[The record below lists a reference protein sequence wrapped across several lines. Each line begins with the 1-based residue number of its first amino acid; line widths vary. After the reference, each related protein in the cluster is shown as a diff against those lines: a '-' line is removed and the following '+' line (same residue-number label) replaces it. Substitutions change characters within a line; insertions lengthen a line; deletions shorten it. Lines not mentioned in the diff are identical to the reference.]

1 MRISFKTILKNI
13 HPPGTTRG
21 FLAASLST
29 SHPDYFYTWTRDAAL
44 VVRVLCDLPET
55 EDNLLKDYVEFQA
68 DTQNIPTVCQ
78 CLGEPKFNPDGSAF
92 SGPWGR
98 PQNDGPAERAI
109 TFMKIINRFKGKHD
123 DFIRKT
129 IMTALEKDLDYIVRV
144 WEEPCFDLWEEVN
157 GIHFYTLMV
166 MRRAL
171 MDGYH
176 FFNNKNYQSTAN
188 DIQKRLET
196 FWSPEENYIR
206 VTQDEQS
213 GVNKT
218 SGLDVSVL
226 LAASTFSSI
235 SEGFFTPASD
245 KILATAAAIE
255 SAFLKVYSINK
266 DLKTDLGT
274 AIGRYP
280 EDVYDGYE
288 KSEGNPWFL
297 ATAAYAELYY
307 LAIEE
312 WKQKGI
318 EINKVNKPFFERI
331 APFDYGTYAPNSDQW
346 QQIISKVSTE
356 ADKFLATVQFHQ
368 QANGSMSEQF
378 NRNTGRMQG
387 ARDLTWSHA
396 AFISAVKAKEG
407 LPITPVITST

>member
-1 MRISFKTILKNI
+1 MFIGYLLLTITTFFFYRAVQQTHILDIVLKRNNGLDEWISKQMSISFKTILKNI

-55 EDNLLKDYVEFQA
+55 EDNLLKDYVEFQV
-68 DTQNIPTVCQ
+68 DTQNTPTVCQ

-109 TFMKIINRFKGKHD
+109 TLMKIINRFKGKHD
-123 DFIRKT
+123 DFIKKT
-129 IMTALEKDLDYIVRV
+129 IMTALKKDLDYTARV

-171 MDGYH
+171 MDGYY
-176 FFNNKNYQSTAN
+176 FFNNKKYQSTAN

-235 SEGFFTPASD
+235 GEGKFFIL
-245 KILATAAAIE
+245 KIIC
-255 SAFLKVYSINK
+255 
-266 DLKTDLGT
+266 
-274 AIGRYP
+274 
-280 EDVYDGYE
+280 
-288 KSEGNPWFL
+288 
-297 ATAAYAELYY
+297 
-307 LAIEE
+307 
-312 WKQKGI
+312 
-318 EINKVNKPFFERI
+318 
-331 APFDYGTYAPNSDQW
+331 
-346 QQIISKVSTE
+346 
-356 ADKFLATVQFHQ
+356 
-368 QANGSMSEQF
+368 
-378 NRNTGRMQG
+378 
-387 ARDLTWSHA
+387 
-396 AFISAVKAKEG
+396 
-407 LPITPVITST
+407 

>member
-1 MRISFKTILKNI
+1 MSISFKTILKNI

-55 EDNLLKDYVEFQA
+55 EDNLLKDYVEFQV
-68 DTQNIPTVCQ
+68 DTQNTPTVCQ

-123 DFIRKT
+123 DFIKKT
-129 IMTALEKDLDYIVRV
+129 IMTALKKDLDYTVRV
-144 WEEPCFDLWEEVN
+144 WEEPCFDLWEE
-157 GIHFYTLMV
+157 
-166 MRRAL
+166 
-171 MDGYH
+171 
-176 FFNNKNYQSTAN
+176 YQSTAN

-196 FWSPEENYIR
+196 FWSPEENYIK

-226 LAASTFSSI
+226 LAASAFSSI
-235 SEGFFTPASD
+235 GEGFFTPASD

-255 SAFLKVYSINK
+255 RAFLNVYSINK
-266 DLKTDLGT
+266 DLKTGLGT

-288 KSEGNPWFL
+288 KSKGNPWFL

-368 QANGSMSEQF
+368 QTNGSMSEQF

-407 LPITPVITST
+407 LPITPVITSK